1 MDDEQKVSFAWALT
15 LFDSLFSILLSLMR
29 MTFPY
34 HFDFCPVL
42 SLKVANGKGK
52 IIEVLPPKG
61 KLLKIYEFGEEQK
74 FDYHQVYTDGQYVY
88 DPRLSSDPIPKGD
101 WQIMIR
107 SLNPDAVFK

>member
-42 SLKVANGKGK
+42 
-52 IIEVLPPKG
+52 
-61 KLLKIYEFGEEQK
+61 
-74 FDYHQVYTDGQYVY
+74 
-88 DPRLSSDPIPKGD
+88 RLRAASR
-101 WQIMIR
+101 MHH
-107 SLNPDAVFK
+107 LNAPT

>member
-42 SLKVANGKGK
+42 RDYLRL
-52 IIEVLPPKG
+52 I
-61 KLLKIYEFGEEQK
+61 LLALEHLVSFLEISTQPLE
-74 FDYHQVYTDGQYVY
+74 
-88 DPRLSSDPIPKGD
+88 I
-101 WQIMIR
+101 
-107 SLNPDAVFK
+107 

>member
-42 SLKVANGKGK
+42 RN
-52 IIEVLPPKG
+52 
-61 KLLKIYEFGEEQK
+61 
-74 FDYHQVYTDGQYVY
+74 
-88 DPRLSSDPIPKGD
+88 
-101 WQIMIR
+101 
-107 SLNPDAVFK
+107 